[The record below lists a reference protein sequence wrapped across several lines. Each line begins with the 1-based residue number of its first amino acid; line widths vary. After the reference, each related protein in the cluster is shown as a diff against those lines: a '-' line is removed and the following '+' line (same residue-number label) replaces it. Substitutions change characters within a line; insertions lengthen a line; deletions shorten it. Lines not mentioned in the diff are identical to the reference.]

1 MFHILRQDF
10 RPAPSYPNIIIMTDN
25 KQEPQ
30 FLGGGPKFNRAG
42 AQPPD
47 AEQSE
52 TAPSATPTYPI
63 RSLLIVLAVIALIG
77 LLYWIT
83 TGPNGLI
90 HVGGHGGTSPNARP
104 TPTDSSAGP

>member
-1 MFHILRQDF
+1 M
-10 RPAPSYPNIIIMTDN
+10 ADN

-47 AEQSE
+47 TEPAAI
-52 TAPSATPTYPI
+52 TPAPAFRP
-63 RSLLIVLAVIALIG
+63 RNLVIALVALLLIG

-90 HVGGHGGTSPNARP
+90 QVHGHGGTSPGARP
-104 TPTDSSAGP
+104 TPPDSDTGP